1 MKAQESLESLDMYFN
16 DEVVEFLNQHSL
28 HILTIEPI
36 NMGKTFEPSFRVF
49 CQKQTL
55 FIKFSGYGR
64 FSDSFL
70 AELSELNRMGE
81 KHLLLPFLSKN
92 IEFSN

>member
-1 MKAQESLESLDMYFN
+1 MSELMKAQESLESLDMYFN

-36 NMGKTFEPSFRVF
+36 NMGKTFEPSFRV
-49 CQKQTL
+49 L